1 MMMFLR
7 SLTPLGVRLLGAA
20 LLVAVLAILF
30 ALQSCQTARTAK
42 TEARLGKGQTE
53 AALASGAD
61 AVESVGEVGARA
73 AQTDALTKENSD
85 AIRSAPG
92 ADAPVPAAVDSVARE
107 RLCRRAAYRGRPEC
121 MQFAPAR

>member
-1 MMMFLR
+1 MAFLR

-20 LLVAVLAILF
+20 LLVAALAGLF

-53 AALASGAD
+53 SALASGAD

-73 AQTDALTKENSD
+73 AQTDRTTMENAD
-85 AIRSAPG
+85 DIRKAPG
-92 ADAPVPAAVDSVARE
+92 AAAPVAGGVHDAGLRA
-107 RLCRRAAYRGRPEC
+107 LCKRAAYRGRPEC
-121 MQFAPAR
+121 LQLAPAQ